1 MHGHVVQS
9 PVSWRVVIMAELCM
23 YRRKGRSAGSTRR
36 EARFT
41 WRDSKETRSRQR
53 NTVCALDGGGAH
65 RRIQSLHNVPSPR
78 FTLRTL
84 AIAGSSEY
92 LDGRSYGMLRLNNP
106 THNHLL
112 EQCFSNAYEV
122 LYADHVGHEVS
133 ETLIDSTYAS
143 YRHWRL
149 SSDYSFR

>member
-1 MHGHVVQS
+1 MSCRVRCRGVSSSQS
-9 PVSWRVVIMAELCM
+9 YVHM

-41 WRDSKETRSRQR
+41 GRDSKETRSRQR
-53 NTVCALDGGGAH
+53 NTVCALDGGAH

-92 LDGRSYGMLRLNNP
+92 LDGRSYGMLRLNNL
-106 THNHLL
+106 THNHLR

-122 LYADHVGHEVS
+122 LFADHVGHEAW
-133 ETLIDSTYAS
+133 TLVDSTYAS